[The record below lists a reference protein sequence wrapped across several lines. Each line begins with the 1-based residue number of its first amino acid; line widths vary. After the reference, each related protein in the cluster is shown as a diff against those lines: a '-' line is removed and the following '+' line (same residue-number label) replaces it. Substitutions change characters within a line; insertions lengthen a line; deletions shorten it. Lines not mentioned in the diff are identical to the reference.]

1 MEKRALSY
9 TCVILLALKYI
20 IADGGN
26 CECGA
31 LMSFVSVRV
40 QSNDDDVQSSLRP
53 LLSLLPARI

>member
-20 IADGGN
+20 ADGGN

-31 LMSFVSVRV
+31 
-40 QSNDDDVQSSLRP
+40 DVICVGQGP
-53 LLSLLPARI
+53 IK